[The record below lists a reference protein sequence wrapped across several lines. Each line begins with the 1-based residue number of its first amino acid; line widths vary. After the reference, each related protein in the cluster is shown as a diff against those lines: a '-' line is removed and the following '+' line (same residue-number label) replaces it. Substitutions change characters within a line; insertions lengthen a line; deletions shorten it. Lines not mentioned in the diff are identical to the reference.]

1 MKHIILPLFKQLLPI
16 IFLGQFLHGCF
27 LVPEEES
34 VSSSTCTTDCSSTT
48 STSGAE
54 NTGVFVDSA
63 VAGVTYTTSSGLSGT
78 TNSSGEFSYRSGDT
92 ASFSIGDI
100 NLGSV
105 TASAVLTP
113 VEVMGASGTADPK
126 VINLARL
133 LQTLD
138 SDGDPTNGIEITSAT
153 SNTLKG
159 KSLNFNVAVD
169 TFTNDS
175 TIAQIQTTVG
185 RTLTSATAALNH
197 LHTTLNS
204 RSLSS
209 KVSPD
214 NQFQGLSST
223 LSSFSFTPTNTL
235 VGASLARLRATL
247 EGLNTLSATQIDKIV
262 SAGKTKL
269 TSDGLSS
276 SENPT
281 TALPSLLSGAM
292 TGIGQAQLGSD
303 NLTNQVI
310 NPTVSVITSLIGK
323 FENQLALTSSSSQST
338 SQGLALT
345 SGTTEQRTSTDQ
357 LSRSDGV
364 KLIFESLLSQLMET
378 AIKSLDK
385 TGLSNDALDEG
396 LGEVVGA
403 MVSSLDEAKTNASQ
417 MGSAIQTL
425 TKKAV
430 QKAASVP
437 GLDASKAIQSVTKNA
452 VKGLANTK
460 MSAEDVTATIST
472 AVETVMDS
480 LDEVEGAS
488 NLSISS
494 LSEQVTASSL
504 DGLANLQQNFANDS
518 SFDVS
523 QAVNKIAGGAAKGAR
538 ALKQQ
543 NPNFDLADTLGKV
556 SQSAASNL
564 SKVTSD
570 PSIVSKMAQGIQGG
584 IDAEVAEIS
593 KADPS
598 LAEQIKQKTKI
609 PEFCNFDGKK
619 ISGYGDPSSQVLAY
633 FSKTVGFGQ
642 TCISQTRT
650 CDKGELSGSY
660 LHSSCVVQA
669 PATCLLEGQT
679 IAHDKKIKTWEN
691 KEVPFGNACKSQERN
706 CTNGTLSGSYSH
718 LSCIVQAPQKDP
730 NRPPVVSSLG
740 PFIVPVGKTTNQ
752 KLIDNVT
759 DPDNDL
765 LVFYINNSKTR
776 GALKLNDNKTGN
788 LTYTAPSSSGPDN
801 FTYWVIDNHSNKSNI
816 GLVQVNV
823 VPDNLEQP
831 SDNNTTFVVKV
842 SGGKYLL
849 DGVQR
854 KTLTLKRGHTYNF
867 DTRDQSTDNHPLYLG
882 TSSASDNYK
891 DEYTSGVTNSRTRNK
906 ILTIVVPGNAPN
918 TLYYNCGL
926 HPNMGAAITIVGGTA
941 LEPTVPPTIVSTHPA
956 QNANNIVVTDNITI
970 NFSTEILDRS
980 VVDQVVVRDG
990 NRDVMGETDTQ
1001 GKVVIFKPR
1010 SAFSPGT
1017 SYSVT
1022 VKTGITDTAGTAL
1035 ASEITWNFN
1044 TAPAT
1049 NHYSACVGDCDT
1061 YWEIYDQNRSWPIE
1075 IETLDP
1081 SMNLNTTVVY
1091 PDPTAYFD
1099 NKTNNIPGQSYLV
1112 DKWMNRTEIKICM
1125 MFDFDDVDNL
1135 TSSRVEELRLA
1146 IEDGFWLW
1154 QRGLLG
1160 FKRIN
1165 RNRMEVKITKIVA
1178 RNANWI
1184 SEPANIPINNNGKKG
1199 SPEGCGGV
1207 SIPGTAEGA
1216 LSAEEGDFDYKF
1228 SFHDD
1233 ICALGCAAAGVAGW
1247 KENIL
1252 SYPADWDKDGKL
1264 EDWQGVRAY
1273 YPNIVHEMNA
1283 KNNFLLFHE
1292 IGHLTRLGD
1301 CVFPEI
1307 ASIMCGNTWPPHKDF
1322 QNNGDHK
1329 TRPTPYDYAWLRKN
1343 YSINN

>member
-1 MKHIILPLFKQLLPI
+1 MTQ
-16 IFLGQFLHGCF
+16 
-27 LVPEEES
+27 V
-34 VSSSTCTTDCSSTT
+34 
-48 STSGAE
+48 
-54 NTGVFVDSA
+54 
-63 VAGVTYTTSSGLSGT
+63 
-78 TNSSGEFSYRSGDT
+78 
-92 ASFSIGDI
+92 
-100 NLGSV
+100 
-105 TASAVLTP
+105 
-113 VEVMGASGTADPK
+113 
-126 VINLARL
+126 
-133 LQTLD
+133 
-138 SDGDPTNGIEITSAT
+138 
-153 SNTLKG
+153 
-159 KSLNFNVAVD
+159 
-169 TFTNDS
+169 
-175 TIAQIQTTVG
+175 
-185 RTLTSATAALNH
+185 
-197 LHTTLNS
+197 
-204 RSLSS
+204 
-209 KVSPD
+209 
-214 NQFQGLSST
+214 
-223 LSSFSFTPTNTL
+223 
-235 VGASLARLRATL
+235 
-247 EGLNTLSATQIDKIV
+247 LSARW
-262 SAGKTKL
+262 
-269 TSDGLSS
+269 
-276 SENPT
+276 P
-281 TALPSLLSGAM
+281 
-292 TGIGQAQLGSD
+292 
-303 NLTNQVI
+303 
-310 NPTVSVITSLIGK
+310 
-323 FENQLALTSSSSQST
+323 
-338 SQGLALT
+338 
-345 SGTTEQRTSTDQ
+345 R
-357 LSRSDGV
+357 
-364 KLIFESLLSQLMET
+364 
-378 AIKSLDK
+378 
-385 TGLSNDALDEG
+385 
-396 LGEVVGA
+396 
-403 MVSSLDEAKTNASQ
+403 
-417 MGSAIQTL
+417 
-425 TKKAV
+425 
-430 QKAASVP
+430 
-437 GLDASKAIQSVTKNA
+437 
-452 VKGLANTK
+452 
-460 MSAEDVTATIST
+460 
-472 AVETVMDS
+472 
-480 LDEVEGAS
+480 
-488 NLSISS
+488 
-494 LSEQVTASSL
+494 
-504 DGLANLQQNFANDS
+504 
-518 SFDVS
+518 
-523 QAVNKIAGGAAKGAR
+523 
-538 ALKQQ
+538 
-543 NPNFDLADTLGKV
+543 
-556 SQSAASNL
+556 
-564 SKVTSD
+564 
-570 PSIVSKMAQGIQGG
+570 IQGG

-633 FSKTVGFGQ
+633 FSQTVGFGQ

-691 KEVPFGNACKSQERN
+691 KEVPFGNACKSQERT

-823 VPDNLEQP
+823 VPDKLEQP

-842 SGGKYLL
+842 SGGKYAL

-906 ILTIVVPGNAPN
+906 ILTIVVPRNAPN

-1081 SMNLNTTVVY
+1081 SMNLNTNVVY

-1099 NKTNNIPGQSYLV
+1099 NKTNIPGQSYLV

-1160 FKRIN
+1160 FERIN

-1273 YPNIVHEMNA
+1273 YPNIVHEMNT

>member
-214 NQFQGLSST
+214 NQLQGLSST

-323 FENQLALTSSSSQST
+323 FENQLASTSSSSQST

-378 AIKSLDK
+378 AIVGLSN

-430 QKAASVP
+430 QKAASVS
-437 GLDASKAIQSVTKNA
+437 GLDASKAIQSVTKNV

-494 LSEQVTASSL
+494 LAKQVTASSL
-504 DGLANLQQNFANDS
+504 DGLANL
-518 SFDVS
+518 
-523 QAVNKIAGGAAKGAR
+523 
-538 ALKQQ
+538 
-543 NPNFDLADTLGKV
+543 
-556 SQSAASNL
+556 
-564 SKVTSD
+564 
-570 PSIVSKMAQGIQGG
+570 
-584 IDAEVAEIS
+584 
-593 KADPS
+593 
-598 LAEQIKQKTKI
+598 
-609 PEFCNFDGKK
+609 
-619 ISGYGDPSSQVLAY
+619 
-633 FSKTVGFGQ
+633 
-642 TCISQTRT
+642 
-650 CDKGELSGSY
+650 
-660 LHSSCVVQA
+660 
-669 PATCLLEGQT
+669 
-679 IAHDKKIKTWEN
+679 
-691 KEVPFGNACKSQERN
+691 
-706 CTNGTLSGSYSH
+706 
-718 LSCIVQAPQKDP
+718 
-730 NRPPVVSSLG
+730 
-740 PFIVPVGKTTNQ
+740 
-752 KLIDNVT
+752 
-759 DPDNDL
+759 
-765 LVFYINNSKTR
+765 
-776 GALKLNDNKTGN
+776 
-788 LTYTAPSSSGPDN
+788 
-801 FTYWVIDNHSNKSNI
+801 
-816 GLVQVNV
+816 
-823 VPDNLEQP
+823 
-831 SDNNTTFVVKV
+831 
-842 SGGKYLL
+842 
-849 DGVQR
+849 
-854 KTLTLKRGHTYNF
+854 
-867 DTRDQSTDNHPLYLG
+867 
-882 TSSASDNYK
+882 
-891 DEYTSGVTNSRTRNK
+891 
-906 ILTIVVPGNAPN
+906 
-918 TLYYNCGL
+918 
-926 HPNMGAAITIVGGTA
+926 
-941 LEPTVPPTIVSTHPA
+941 
-956 QNANNIVVTDNITI
+956 
-970 NFSTEILDRS
+970 
-980 VVDQVVVRDG
+980 
-990 NRDVMGETDTQ
+990 
-1001 GKVVIFKPR
+1001 
-1010 SAFSPGT
+1010 
-1017 SYSVT
+1017 
-1022 VKTGITDTAGTAL
+1022 
-1035 ASEITWNFN
+1035 
-1044 TAPAT
+1044 
-1049 NHYSACVGDCDT
+1049 
-1061 YWEIYDQNRSWPIE
+1061 
-1075 IETLDP
+1075 
-1081 SMNLNTTVVY
+1081 
-1091 PDPTAYFD
+1091 
-1099 NKTNNIPGQSYLV
+1099 
-1112 DKWMNRTEIKICM
+1112 
-1125 MFDFDDVDNL
+1125 
-1135 TSSRVEELRLA
+1135 
-1146 IEDGFWLW
+1146 
-1154 QRGLLG
+1154 
-1160 FKRIN
+1160 
-1165 RNRMEVKITKIVA
+1165 
-1178 RNANWI
+1178 
-1184 SEPANIPINNNGKKG
+1184 
-1199 SPEGCGGV
+1199 
-1207 SIPGTAEGA
+1207 
-1216 LSAEEGDFDYKF
+1216 
-1228 SFHDD
+1228 
-1233 ICALGCAAAGVAGW
+1233 
-1247 KENIL
+1247 
-1252 SYPADWDKDGKL
+1252 
-1264 EDWQGVRAY
+1264 
-1273 YPNIVHEMNA
+1273 
-1283 KNNFLLFHE
+1283 
-1292 IGHLTRLGD
+1292 
-1301 CVFPEI
+1301 
-1307 ASIMCGNTWPPHKDF
+1307 
-1322 QNNGDHK
+1322 
-1329 TRPTPYDYAWLRKN
+1329 
-1343 YSINN
+1343 

>member
-1 MKHIILPLFKQLLPI
+1 MKHIILPLLKQLLPI

-27 LVPEEES
+27 LMPEEES
-34 VSSSTCTTDCSSTT
+34 VSSSTCTTDCSSPA
-48 STSGAE
+48 SS
-54 NTGVFVDSA
+54 TGVFVDSA

-78 TNSSGEFSYRSGDT
+78 TNASGEFSYQPGDT
-92 ASFSIGDI
+92 ASFSIGDVS
-100 NLGSV
+100 LGSV

-113 VEVMGASGTADPK
+113 VEVMGASDTADRK

-138 SDGDPTNGIEITSAT
+138 SDGDASNGIEITSST
-153 SNTLKG
+153 RNSLSSKT
-159 KSLNFNVAVD
+159 LNFDVDVD
-169 TFTNDS
+169 TFTNDGTVS
-175 TIAQIQTTVG
+175 QIQTAVG
-185 RTLTSATAALNH
+185 RTLVSATSALNH
-197 LHTTLNS
+197 LHSTMNE
-204 RSLSS
+204 RSLNS
-209 KVSPD
+209 KVSSD
-214 NQFQGLSST
+214 SKLRAMGGT
-223 LSSFSFTPTNTL
+223 LGSFTFTSTKTL
-235 VGASLARLRATL
+235 VGAAQNHLQGKLERL
-247 EGLNTLSATQIDKIV
+247 GTLSKDEIKTIID
-262 SAGKTKL
+262 AGKAQL
-269 TSDGLSS
+269 TSDNLSK
-276 SENPT
+276 SESPQSV
-281 TALPSLLSGAM
+281 LPSFLKGAM
-292 TGIGQAQLGSD
+292 KGIGQAKLGSD
-303 NLTNQVI
+303 NLTKQAISNTTSGVM
-310 NPTVSVITSLIGK
+310 SLIGRFQDK
-323 FENQLALTSSSSQST
+323 LTSTSRTPARSANEKTAFENLLGLLMDTAVGSLA
-338 SQGLALT
+338 G
-345 SGTTEQRTSTDQ
+345 
-357 LSRSDGV
+357 
-364 KLIFESLLSQLMET
+364 
-378 AIKSLDK
+378 
-385 TGLSNDALDEG
+385 TGLSKEALDDG

-403 MVSSLDEAKTNASQ
+403 MVSSLDEAKTDAAE
-417 MGSAIQTL
+417 MTAAVQTI

-430 QKAASVP
+430 QKAASIP
-437 GLDASKAIQSVTKNA
+437 GMDASNAIKSITKNA
-452 VKGLANTK
+452 VKGLGKTK
-460 MSAEDVTATIST
+460 MNPAQVTATLSK
-472 AVETVMDS
+472 AVETVVDT

-488 NLSISS
+488 NLNLSAVVADVTTSS
-494 LSEQVTASSL
+494 VE
-504 DGLANLQQNFANDS
+504 GLADLQQSFANNT

-523 QAVNKIAGGAAKGAR
+523 KAVNNIAGGATKGAGIL
-538 ALKQQ
+538 AAA
-543 NPNFDLADTLGKV
+543 PNSDLNLTETIGSL
-556 SQSAASNL
+556 SQSTASAVGKLTTDSNM
-564 SKVTSD
+564 VT
-570 PSIVSKMAQGIQGG
+570 ALTQGIQSE
-584 IDAEVAEIS
+584 INTSVDTIS
-593 KADPS
+593 KDNPDLKIDPVT
-598 LAEQIKQKTKI
+598 IKQKAQEKLQQGIAAI
-609 PEFCNFDGKK
+609 PKSCNFDGKK

-642 TCISQTRT
+642 TCTSQTRT
-650 CDKGELSGSY
+650 CDKGVLSGSY

-669 PATCLLEGQT
+669 PANCTLERQT
-679 IAHDKKIKTWEN
+679 VAHDKKIKAWEE
-691 KEVPFGNACKSQERN
+691 KEVPFGNACKSQERT

-718 LSCIVQAPQKDP
+718 LSCIVRAP
-730 NRPPVVSSLG
+730 
-740 PFIVPVGKTTNQ
+740 
-752 KLIDNVT
+752 
-759 DPDNDL
+759 
-765 LVFYINNSKTR
+765 
-776 GALKLNDNKTGN
+776 A
-788 LTYTAPSSSGPDN
+788 TA
-801 FTYWVIDNHSNKSNI
+801 
-816 GLVQVNV
+816 
-823 VPDNLEQP
+823 
-831 SDNNTTFVVKV
+831 
-842 SGGKYLL
+842 
-849 DGVQR
+849 
-854 KTLTLKRGHTYNF
+854 
-867 DTRDQSTDNHPLYLG
+867 
-882 TSSASDNYK
+882 
-891 DEYTSGVTNSRTRNK
+891 
-906 ILTIVVPGNAPN
+906 
-918 TLYYNCGL
+918 
-926 HPNMGAAITIVGGTA
+926 
-941 LEPTVPPTIVSTHPA
+941 PTIVSTHPA
-956 QNANNIVVTDNITI
+956 QNANNIAVTDNITI
-970 NFSTEILDRS
+970 NFSAEILDRS

-1044 TAPAT
+1044 TAPVT

-1160 FKRIN
+1160 FERIN

-1178 RNANWI
+1178 RNANWL

-1273 YPNIVHEMNA
+1273 YPNIVHEMNT

-1343 YSINN
+1343 YSINNTAPATAPAH